1 MADPVEFLGLN
12 ISVIVDNLPYLLW
25 GRTGDGEIGG
35 LLLTLIMAVL
45 AGVLSLALGIGGAVL
60 AWLFPGPIRR
70 ILFLWSDFIRG
81 IPLIFVI
88 FWLYFIVP
96 IFLGGNMPDSISVV
110 LALAWFTSA
119 AVLYTTFA
127 GLAALPKG
135 QSEAGIAFGFSPLRV
150 LLLVLLP
157 QALPNLVPSF
167 VGVFVSLIKDTS
179 LAFIVNVPEFTT
191 LANQV
196 NNRTQIY
203 PAEIFLFTGAV
214 YFVLCTAF
222 SVVADWIGRRNSRAV
237 PAAA

>member
-1 MADPVEFLGLN
+1 MADPILFLGLN
-12 ISVIVDNLPYLLW
+12 LSVITENLPYLLW
-25 GRTGDGEIGG
+25 GRAGDGEIGG
-35 LLLTLIMAVL
+35 LLLTLVMAVS
-45 AGVLSLALGIGGAVL
+45 AAALSLVLGIGGAIV

-70 ILFLWSDFIRG
+70 ILFLWADFIRG

-88 FWLYFIVP
+88 FWLYFLVP
-96 IFLGGNMPDSISVV
+96 ALLGGRMPDSVPVV

-135 QSEAGIAFGFSPLRV
+135 QGEAGAASGFSPLRV

-214 YFVLCTAF
+214 YFLLCTAF
-222 SVVADWIGRRNSRAV
+222 SVVADLIGRRAGAARAGV
-237 PAAA
+237 